1 MYAEPGGHVAKRP
14 RVDFTASPQLHITT
28 TSLSSSQGNGLG
40 GVSASSGLGGHNH
53 AQAGGQA
60 GGAGGGILSPQYI
73 EQQLTRK
80 SHEPEKPNHILL
92 FTVLNPT
99 YPVTCDVLN
108 TICSP
113 IGKVLRIVIFKKN
126 GVQAMVEF
134 ESVDA
139 AKTAKEN
146 LHGSDIYSGK
156 LKIEYSKRSK
166 LNVYKNDSD
175 TYDFTNPNL
184 GKGFDMN
191 GTNDY
196 SSGTT
201 SQQQPTKNA
210 YKNMDLRKKISK
222 VSKEKQSD
230 DEDYSSPKLPLSNLP
245 KTSRTLS
252 PEQSKSF
259 SLPSRTL
266 STSKM
271 SLSPPPEFV
280 DCSKD

>member
-1 MYAEPGGHVAKRP
+1 MSTEYIHNMAMYAEPGGHVAKRP

-28 TSLSSSQGNGLG
+28 TSLASSQGNGLG
-40 GVSASSGLGGHNH
+40 GVSALSGVGGHNH
-53 AQAGGQA
+53 AS

-134 ESVDA
+134 ESVDT

-146 LHGSDIYSGK
+146 LHGCDIYSGCCT
-156 LKIEYSKRSK
+156 LKIEYAKPTK

-175 TYDFTNPNL
+175 SYDFTNPNL
-184 GKGFDMN
+184 GKGLGVD
-191 GTNDY
+191 GTNG
-196 SSGTT
+196 SSAGTT
-201 SQQQPTKNA
+201 SSATVNQRPVQ
-210 YKNMDLRKKISK
+210 DHLRDI
-222 VSKEKQSD
+222 
-230 DEDYSSPKLPLSNLP
+230 
-245 KTSRTLS
+245 
-252 PEQSKSF
+252 
-259 SLPSRTL
+259 
-266 STSKM
+266 
-271 SLSPPPEFV
+271 
-280 DCSKD
+280 